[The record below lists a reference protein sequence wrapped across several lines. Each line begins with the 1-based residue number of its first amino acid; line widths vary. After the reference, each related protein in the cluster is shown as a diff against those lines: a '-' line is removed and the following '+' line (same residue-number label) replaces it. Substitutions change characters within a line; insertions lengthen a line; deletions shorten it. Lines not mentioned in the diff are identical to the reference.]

1 MIIKE
6 ILFGE
11 NVKNNGH
18 KFYVTGA
25 IKVSGLE
32 IITFARVY
40 VNLELSVNEDS
51 VAYETMVKILVILN
65 LLLKRVYLPQYF
77 GNKSLLP

>member
-1 MIIKE
+1 MIIKG